1 MEHHMKNDLRYL
13 TVGLLTMTSM
23 ITSISAQAADL
34 PIKSMPAPVAAAV
47 YNWTGF
53 YVGLN
58 GGYGWGTQDPV
69 ELLGGNRFDRTSR
82 SLSGGVFGGTM
93 GAQIQQGN
101 VVLGVEGDL
110 DWADIHGSGVV
121 VPAVAGVALP
131 LTLNVTTKTDA
142 LGTARMRFGLAMN
155 NWLFYG
161 TAGAAFLHETAS
173 GSSIAGVPCGT
184 LGVLTNCAGS
194 FWRPGLAAGLGT
206 EWAFAPNWTVKAEY
220 IYIVAMGTGL
230 SKNDLNLVRGGIN
243 YKF

>member
-1 MEHHMKNDLRYL
+1 MGHDMKNGLRYL
-13 TVGLLTMTSM
+13 TVGLLAVTSV
-23 ITSISAQAADL
+23 TAQAADL
-34 PIKSMPAPVAAAV
+34 PVKSMPAPIVATM

-58 GGYGWGTQDPV
+58 GGYSWGTQDP
-69 ELLGGNRFDRTSR
+69 LDLIGNRFDRASR

-101 VVLGVEGDL
+101 IVLGVEGDL
-110 DWADIHGSGVV
+110 DWANIQGSGVV
-121 VPAVAGVALP
+121 VPTVAGVALP

-142 LGTARMRFGLAMN
+142 LGTARMRFGVAMN

-184 LGVLTNCAGS
+184 LGVLTSCAGS
-194 FWRPGLAAGLGT
+194 SWRPGLAAGLGT
-206 EWAFAPNWTVKAEY
+206 EWAFTPNWSVKAEY
-220 IYIVAMGTGL
+220 MYIVAAGTGV
-230 SKNDLNLVRGGIN
+230 SKNELNLVRGGIN